1 MPPMANDETATDRT
15 ASPAY
20 AMTKTAEQ
28 AVSVIEVKGLRTYLF
43 TRSGII
49 KAVDDISFS
58 LRRGETLAVV
68 GESGCGKSMTA
79 LSIMRLVPNPPG
91 RIVGGSITLEGRD
104 RLQPA
109 EAEMRDVRGNDI
121 SMIFQEPMTSL
132 NPVLTIGHQITEALR
147 LHQDLSKSAADEKA
161 VDMLRLVKIPEPG
174 QRAMIAMALACNP
187 RVLIADEP
195 TTALDVTIQAQ
206 ILDLIL
212 ELQKQLGTAVILIT
226 HNLGVVAETAQRV
239 IVMYAGKKVEEAE
252 VDALFAQ
259 PLHPYTHGLL
269 ASIPRLEIM
278 AGRNYASVERL
289 QEIPGMVPAL
299 SNLPPGCTF
308 APRCAFADDRCRAQ
322 FPPYEQLRPG
332 HWAACWHSERL
343 YGRDG

>member
-1 MPPMANDETATDRT
+1 
-15 ASPAY
+15 
-20 AMTKTAEQ
+20 
-28 AVSVIEVKGLRTYLF
+28 
-43 TRSGII
+43 
-49 KAVDDISFS
+49 
-58 LRRGETLAVV
+58 LAVV

-91 RIVGGSITLEGRD
+91 KIVGGTITLEGKD
-104 RLQPA
+104 LVQL
-109 EAEMRDVRGNDI
+109 EESEMRDIRGNEI

-132 NPVLTIGHQITEALR
+132 NPVLTIGHQIAEALR
-147 LHQDLSKSAADEKA
+147 LHQDLSKGAASKKA
-161 VDMLRLVKIPEPG
+161 VEMLRLVKIPEPAQRAREYPHQLSG
-174 QRAMIAMALACNP
+174 GMRQRAMIAMALACNP

-212 ELQKQLGTAVILIT
+212 ELQKELGTAIILIT

-252 VDALFAQ
+252 VDALFGQ

-278 AGRNYASVERL
+278 GGRTANSVQRL
-289 QEIPGMVPAL
+289 KEIPGMVPAL
-299 SNLPPGCTF
+299 NNLPPGCTF
-308 APRCAFADDRCRAQ
+308 APRCAFADDQCRAQ
-322 FPPYEQLRPG
+322 FPPYEQKRPG

-343 YGRDG
+343 YGDGT